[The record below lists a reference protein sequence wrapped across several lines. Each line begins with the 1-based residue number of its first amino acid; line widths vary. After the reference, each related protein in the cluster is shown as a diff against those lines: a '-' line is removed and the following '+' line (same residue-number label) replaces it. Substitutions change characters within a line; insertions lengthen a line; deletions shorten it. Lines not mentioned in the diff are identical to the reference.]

1 MESVTTYSE
10 IFLNSLQ
17 SFVNTIMIALPKIFG
32 AIVIVFLG
40 WLLARL
46 IARIVSS
53 VLQAARFDKLG
64 ERVQVAEILSKANIN
79 LKPSELI
86 GRFVYWLM
94 ILVVIITTADT
105 LGWNAVSNE
114 ISKLLGYLPQLL
126 SAIVFF
132 IVGIYIATFVKD
144 LISGTT
150 RTLGISAGR
159 IISSLVYG
167 LLFLLVS
174 LTTLEQAGMD
184 TGILTSNLLLIVGAV
199 MAAAAISYGFA
210 SRVLLANILASFFSK
225 KNIKI
230 GQTIEIDGNRGEVI
244 DISNISII
252 LRTGAKEK
260 LIIPAN
266 DLISKSVKIIEE

>member
-10 IFLNSLQ
+10 IFFNSFQ
-17 SFVNTIMIALPKIFG
+17 SFVNTVVMALPKILG
-32 AIVIVFLG
+32 AIVIVLLG

-46 IARIVSS
+46 LAKIVSR

-64 ERVQVAEILSKANIN
+64 ERVQVAEILSKANVK

-94 ILVVIITTADT
+94 ILVVIITTDDT

-144 LISGTT
+144 IISGAT

-159 IISSLVYG
+159 IISSLVYA
-167 LLFLLVS
+167 LLFLLVT

-199 MAAAAISYGFA
+199 MASAAISYGFA
-210 SRVLLANILASFFSK
+210 SRVLLSNILASFFSK
-225 KNIKI
+225 KNIKV
-230 GQTIEIDGNRGEVI
+230 GQVIEIDGDRGEVI
-244 DISNISII
+244 DISNISVI

-260 LIIPAN
+260 LIIPAH